1 MPSIDIEIEGITV
14 IAYID
19 MKGENSYI
27 TSGVLKLL
35 TYEEN
40 EIKHGRALIP
50 IQDEYLLTEGYFKQL
65 YFFCGHVIMEY
76 PMYIASEEEEE
87 EEVYMVLGR
96 DWLHESQVRLCKKKT
111 NHKEYLRVPYWK
123 GQQLKYLHLPLYEAP
138 IITPSQQ
145 LYENMLIPDEDYT
158 YDNENEKDDNE
169 INEAMLIDLDDR
181 SDDITN
187 NAPFISSPILLDLL
201 DLDNEIF
208 QQTFTSNQRLDPNK
222 VKEVVTKDL
231 ETLYDNII
239 KDDSEK
245 RKSSIENAITN
256 NDDIIFLPPD
266 ELKLTKLTSEVTS
279 KDYQMSRKQQDVSQW
294 ILGIE
299 NKSNQKGDFMN
310 HMIKNNEK
318 SSDYT
323 STEEYYATTEY
334 SESSYKAEESYNSA
348 KRKLMDVYFINTQQE
363 IDKKIQKSTGIQYK
377 KQKLKEG
384 KCFICDKKGH
394 KMKNCKWKAEFR
406 KHERYCQKYRLE
418 VWEKWKELWPLL
430 H

>member
-1 MPSIDIEIEGITV
+1 M
-14 IAYID
+14 
-19 MKGENSYI
+19 
-27 TSGVLKLL
+27 
-35 TYEEN
+35 
-40 EIKHGRALIP
+40 
-50 IQDEYLLTEGYFKQL
+50 TEGYFKQL

-111 NHKEYLRVPYWK
+111 NHKKYLRVPYWK

-169 INEAMLIDLDDR
+169 INEAMLIDLDDK
-181 SDDITN
+181 SDNITN

-222 VKEVVTKDL
+222 AKGVVTEGL

-256 NDDIIFLPPD
+256 NDDIIFLSPD

-279 KDYQMSRKQQDVSQW
+279 KDYQ
-294 ILGIE
+294 
-299 NKSNQKGDFMN
+299 
-310 HMIKNNEK
+310 
-318 SSDYT
+318 
-323 STEEYYATTEY
+323 
-334 SESSYKAEESYNSA
+334 
-348 KRKLMDVYFINTQQE
+348 E

-377 KQKLKEG
+377 RQKLKEG

-394 KMKNCKWKAEFR
+394 KMKNCRWKAEFR